1 MSARPSPAGSPA
13 PRPPPINLEGIYAN
27 IPILINRVRNGQ
39 LNANQ
44 IPPVSVSAAA
54 CAGLQQLD
62 VTSLSSSTPERL
74 PATVARARAN
84 IQLRNLLANHAKDII
99 VFHARLGKPNPLLS
113 LPDVLNPTK
122 KVGNNE
128 AITTETLFLQSVAA
142 GMNQAKNIRADPAF
156 VTAMAAKQ
164 AALRNQ
170 QVRPPAPAA
179 PAARPP
185 PAQAAATQP
194 AAQVQ
199 AAAQPAT
206 AGTASPGPGTASP
219 ANASPASTPA
229 ATPAATPTA
238 APAAPSPAPPPPRP
252 PAAPSMKVQEVRDL
266 ISLTNDARN
275 RRFETEPGLKQRFL
289 SSYTFYQRRSQANAA
304 RAAQPASGQASPTTS
319 APPTPTAQPAP
330 APAPPAPVRQPS
342 PPKVIPP
349 EPEGPRRKRKLREYM
364 KETAPHL
371 QLELGMDDVSWP
383 GCAMTSN

>member
-1 MSARPSPAGSPA
+1 M
-13 PRPPPINLEGIYAN
+13 
-27 IPILINRVRNGQ
+27 
-39 LNANQ
+39 
-44 IPPVSVSAAA
+44 
-54 CAGLQQLD
+54 
-62 VTSLSSSTPERL
+62 
-74 PATVARARAN
+74 
-84 IQLRNLLANHAKDII
+84 
-99 VFHARLGKPNPLLS
+99 
-113 LPDVLNPTK
+113 LNPTK

-128 AITTETLFLQSVAA
+128 AITTEALFLQSVAA

-170 QVRPPAPAA
+170 QVCPPAPA
-179 PAARPP
+179 P
-185 PAQAAATQP
+185 QP
-194 AAQVQ
+194 AAQAAQQQ
-199 AAAQPAT
+199 AAAAAAANT
-206 AGTASPGPGTASP
+206 AGTASPAGPGAASP

-229 ATPAATPTA
+229 ATPAATPTSA

-252 PAAPSMKVQEVRDL
+252 PAAPSMTVQEVRDL

-330 APAPPAPVRQPS
+330 APPPPAPVRQPS

-371 QLELGMDDVSWP
+371 QLELGMDDVFGEILDSLVDTATKDAIRLAAHRKSSRVELKDMALVLENYHDLVVDGFNVQVP
-383 GCAMTSN
+383 KKVHVEPERKGRGVVLRRGAAGKKDDE

>member
-1 MSARPSPAGSPA
+1 M
-13 PRPPPINLEGIYAN
+13 
-27 IPILINRVRNGQ
+27 
-39 LNANQ
+39 
-44 IPPVSVSAAA
+44 
-54 CAGLQQLD
+54 
-62 VTSLSSSTPERL
+62 
-74 PATVARARAN
+74 
-84 IQLRNLLANHAKDII
+84 
-99 VFHARLGKPNPLLS
+99 
-113 LPDVLNPTK
+113 LNPTK

-128 AITTETLFLQSVAA
+128 AITTEALFLQSVAA

-179 PAARPP
+179 QPAAPAAQQQQAAA
-185 PAQAAATQP
+185 AQAAAT
-194 AAQVQ
+194 
-199 AAAQPAT
+199 T
-206 AGTASPGPGTASP
+206 AGTASPAAAPGTASP

-252 PAAPSMKVQEVRDL
+252 PAAPSMTVQEVRDL

-330 APAPPAPVRQPS
+330 APPPPAPVRQPS

-371 QLELGMDDVSWP
+371 QLELGMDDVS
-383 GCAMTSN
+383 CVELRRN

>member
-1 MSARPSPAGSPA
+1 M
-13 PRPPPINLEGIYAN
+13 
-27 IPILINRVRNGQ
+27 
-39 LNANQ
+39 
-44 IPPVSVSAAA
+44 
-54 CAGLQQLD
+54 
-62 VTSLSSSTPERL
+62 
-74 PATVARARAN
+74 
-84 IQLRNLLANHAKDII
+84 RNLLANHAKDII

-128 AITTETLFLQSVAA
+128 AITTEALFLQSVAA

-164 AALRNQ
+164 AALRQQ
-170 QVRPPAPAA
+170 QVRPPAPAPAPA
-179 PAARPP
+179 PAA
-185 PAQAAATQP
+185 AATAAQQQQQAAA
-194 AAQVQ
+194 AAS
-199 AAAQPAT
+199 AA
-206 AGTASPGPGTASP
+206 GKASPAGPGAASP

-229 ATPAATPTA
+229 ATPAATPAT

-252 PAAPSMKVQEVRDL
+252 PAAPSMTVQEVRDL

-304 RAAQPASGQASPTTS
+304 RAQPASGQASPTTS

-330 APAPPAPVRQPS
+330 APPPPQPVRQPS
-342 PPKVIPP
+342 PPQVIPPP

-371 QLELGMDDVSWP
+371 KLELGMDDVFSEILDSLVDTATKDAIRLAAHRKSNRVELKDM
-383 GCAMTSN
+383 AMVLENYHNVVVDGFNVQVPKKVHVEPERKGRGVVLRRGGAAGKKDDE